1 MIMRDGDLQY
11 FNQHPLFSQIDGE
24 AMERIFAGASA
35 VDYAKG
41 QAIFHRG
48 DPAEVFYFVVD
59 GWIKVYR
66 STADGDEAIV
76 HIFSAGDTIAEA
88 VAFAG
93 RNYPVSAQAVE
104 NSRVVP
110 ILTSRIIA
118 ELSNSPELALS
129 IMGSL
134 SQQLHSMV
142 VEIEQLKTRT
152 ATQRV
157 CDFFIRRCAV
167 EEGSAVISLPYDKVI
182 IASRLGMKPESLSRI
197 LNRLRKIGVRTEN
210 GRVAVADVAAL
221 IRFSDGDVP
230 TSIRASR

>member
-1 MIMRDGDLQY
+1 MHDGDLQY
-11 FNQHPLFSQIDGE
+11 FNQHPLFSQVNDA
-24 AMERIFAGASA
+24 AMGRIFAGTGP

-41 QAIFHRG
+41 QEIFHRG
-48 DPAEVFYFVVD
+48 DKADVFYFVVD
-59 GWIKVYR
+59 GWVKVYR

-93 RNYPVSAQAVE
+93 KKYPVSAQAVE

-110 ILTSRIIA
+110 ILTQRLIA
-118 ELSNSPELALS
+118 ELTNTPELALA

-134 SQQLHSMV
+134 SQQLHSLV

-157 CDFFIRRCAV
+157 CDFFVQRCAV

-210 GRVAVADVAAL
+210 GRVAIADVAAL
-221 IRFSDGDVP
+221 IRFGEGEVP
-230 TSIRASR
+230 RSLSATS

>member
-1 MIMRDGDLQY
+1 MRDGDLHS
-11 FNQHPLFSQIDGE
+11 FNQPPLFSQIDDA
-24 AMERIFAGASA
+24 AMERIFAGTSA

-48 DPAEVFYFVVD
+48 DPADVFYFVAD
-59 GWIKVYR
+59 GWVKVYR
-66 STADGDEAIV
+66 STAEGDEAIV

-93 RNYPVSAQAVE
+93 KNYPVSAQAVE

-110 ILTSRIIA
+110 ILTKRLVA
-118 ELSNSPELALS
+118 ELSHSPELALS

-167 EEGSAVISLPYDKVI
+167 EEGPAVISLPYDKVI

-197 LNRLRKIGVRTEN
+197 LNRLRKVGVRTEN
-210 GRVAVADVAAL
+210 GRVAVSDVAAL
-221 IRFSDGDVP
+221 IRFSEGESP
-230 TSIRASR
+230 SSLRASS

>member
-1 MIMRDGDLQY
+1 MRDGDLHS
-11 FNQHPLFSQIDGE
+11 FNQHPLFSQIDDA
-24 AMERIFAGASA
+24 AMERIFAGTSA

-48 DPAEVFYFVVD
+48 DPADVFYFVAD
-59 GWIKVYR
+59 GWVKVYR
-66 STADGDEAIV
+66 STAEGDEAIV

-93 RNYPVSAQAVE
+93 KNYPVSAQAVE

-110 ILTSRIIA
+110 ILTKRVVA
-118 ELSNSPELALS
+118 ELSHSPELALS

-167 EEGSAVISLPYDKVI
+167 EEGPAVISLPYDKVI

-197 LNRLRKIGVRTEN
+197 LNRLRKVGVRTEN
-210 GRVAVADVAAL
+210 GRVAVSDVAAL
-221 IRFSDGDVP
+221 IRFSEGESP
-230 TSIRASR
+230 SSLRASS